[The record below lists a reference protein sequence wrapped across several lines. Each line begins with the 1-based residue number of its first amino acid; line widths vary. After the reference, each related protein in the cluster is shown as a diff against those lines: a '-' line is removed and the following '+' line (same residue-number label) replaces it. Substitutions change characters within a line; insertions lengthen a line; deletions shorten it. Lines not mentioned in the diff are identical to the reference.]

1 MANNATVTRNGYR
14 YEALY
19 GDSKELRAAALG
31 RCDGLLKDEKPSGE
45 LLALVSVTSET
56 ESDKKPL
63 YMVRLLTADGVRMY
77 ATQSDNVVSQVNDIV
92 SMMEV
97 DEVAIIRVSMQTS
110 EKGQSFIAISVDDF
124 KTKEQ
129 ISTNQ

>member
-1 MANNATVTRNGYR
+1 MTNNTTVTRNGYL

-31 RCDGLLKDEKPSGE
+31 RCDGLLKDEKPTGE
-45 LLALVSVTSET
+45 LLALVAVTSET

-63 YMVRLLTADGVRMY
+63 YMVRLLTTDGVRMY
-77 ATQSDNVVSQVNDIV
+77 ATQSDNVVSQIADIA

-97 DEVAIIRVSMQTS
+97 DEVAVIRVSIQTNK
-110 EKGQSFIAISVDDF
+110 KGQSFIAISVDEF
-124 KTKEQ
+124 KSK
-129 ISTNQ
+129 TNPQ

>member
-1 MANNATVTRNGYR
+1 MTNNAKVKRNGYL

-56 ESDKKPL
+56 EPDKKPL
-63 YMVRLLTADGVRMY
+63 YMVRLSTADGVRMY
-77 ATQSDNVVSQVNDIV
+77 ATQSENVVSQIDDIV

-97 DEVAIIRVSMQTS
+97 DEVAIIRVSIQTS
-110 EKGQSFIAISVDDF
+110 KNGQSFIAISVDEF
-124 KTKEQ
+124 KSKEQ
-129 ISTNQ
+129 ISVNQ

>member
-1 MANNATVTRNGYR
+1 MTNNATVTRNGYL

-45 LLALVSVTSET
+45 LLALVSVISET

-63 YMVRLLTADGVRMY
+63 YMVRLLTDDGVRMY
-77 ATQSDNVVSQVNDIV
+77 ATQSDNVVSQIDDIA

-97 DEVAIIRVSMQTS
+97 DEVAIIRVSIQTS
-110 EKGQSFIAISVDDF
+110 KKGQSFIAISVDEF

-129 ISTNQ
+129 TSTNQ

>member
-1 MANNATVTRNGYR
+1 MSNNKTVTRNGYL
-14 YEALY
+14 YEVLY

-45 LLALVSVTSET
+45 LLALVSVKSET
-56 ESDKKPL
+56 EPDKKPL

-77 ATQSDNVVSQVNDIV
+77 ATQSDNVVSQIADIA

-97 DEVAIIRVSMQTS
+97 DEVAIIRASIQTS
-110 EKGQSFIAISVDDF
+110 KRGQSFIAISVDEF
-124 KTKEQ
+124 KTKVQ
-129 ISTNQ
+129 VSANQ